1 MLRRR
6 SGDYDQAVTAD
17 ARPLVSLVVVTHNA
31 LPYIHRL
38 LRSLPR
44 TRGVDY
50 EVVVVDNRSRTLV
63 RMYLVLQT
71 LRGRIARVCLLDRNT
86 LFAEANNIGA
96 AASSR
101 SARHVL
107 LLNSDT
113 EVRHP
118 DWLARLLELHRGG
131 ATSYGFVAGG
141 PVPRADGYCLLVDRD
156 LYLAHGLDEDF
167 EWFWGVTK
175 LQAELL
181 QAGHPVRAVRDHD
194 HMLHHFG
201 GKSGGKPL
209 VRRAKGMRVNREEIV
224 GWFAGR
230 SVDVIERA

>member
-1 MLRRR
+1 
-6 SGDYDQAVTAD
+6 VTED
-17 ARPLVSLVVVTHNA
+17 ERPIVSVVVVTHNA
-31 LPYIHRL
+31 LPYLHRL

-44 TRGVDY
+44 TRGVAY
-50 EVVVVDNRSRTLV
+50 EVVVVDNRSRAAV
-63 RMYLVLQT
+63 RAYLALQA
-71 LRGRIARVCLLDRNT
+71 LRGRITRLCLLERNT

-101 SARHVL
+101 SARQVL

-131 ATSYGFVAGG
+131 ATSYGFVPGG

-156 LYLAHGLDEDF
+156 LYLAHGLDEHF

-181 QAGHPVRAVRDHD
+181 QAGHVVRAVRDHD
-194 HMLHHFG
+194 HLLYHFG

-209 VRRAKGMRVNREEIV
+209 VRRAKGMRVNREEVV

-230 SVDVIERA
+230 SVDVIDRA

>member
-1 MLRRR
+1 MPR
-6 SGDYDQAVTAD
+6 VTAD
-17 ARPLVSLVVVTHNA
+17 ARPPVSLVVVTHNA
-31 LPYIHRL
+31 FAYIRRL

-63 RMYLVLQT
+63 RAYLVLQA
-71 LRGRIARVCLLDRNT
+71 LRGRITRLCLLERNT
-86 LFAEANNIGA
+86 LFAEANNIGV

-101 SARHVL
+101 SARYVL

-118 DWLARLLELHRGG
+118 DWLARLLELHQGG
-131 ATSYGFVAGG
+131 ATAYGFVPGG

-156 LYLAHGLDEDF
+156 LYLARGLDEDF

-175 LQAELL
+175 LQADLL
-181 QAGHPVRAVRDHD
+181 RDGHPVRAVREHD
-194 HMLHHFG
+194 HLLHHFG
-201 GKSGGKPL
+201 GGSGGKPL
-209 VRRAKGMRVNREEIV
+209 VRRAKGMRVDRAEVV
-224 GWFAGR
+224 GWFGGR
-230 SVDVIERA
+230 AVDVIDRA

>member
-1 MLRRR
+1 
-6 SGDYDQAVTAD
+6 VTERAF
-17 ARPLVSLVVVTHNA
+17 VSLVVVTHNA

-44 TRGVDY
+44 TRGVAY
-50 EVVVVDNRSRTLV
+50 EVVLVDNRSRTPV
-63 RMYLVLQT
+63 RAYLAMQA
-71 LRGRIARVCLLDRNT
+71 LRGRITRVVLLERNT

-118 DWLARLLELHRGG
+118 DWLLRLLELHRGG
-131 ATSYGFVAGG
+131 ATSYGFVSGG

-156 LYLAHGLDEDF
+156 LYLSNGLDEDF
-167 EWFWGVTK
+167 EWFWSVTK

-181 QAGHPVRAVRDHD
+181 KAGHPVRAVRDHG
-194 HMLHHFG
+194 HLLHHFG
-201 GKSGGKPL
+201 GGSGDKAL
-209 VRRAKGMRVNREEIV
+209 VRRAKGMRVDREEV
-224 GWFAGR
+224 VSWFAGN
-230 SVDVIERA
+230 SVDVIDRA